1 MVPDDTGQTLQG
13 VGRAFKIIRFLSR
26 SGQSTVTDV
35 ANQFDIPTSTAH
47 IHLKTMYEAG
57 YLHRS
62 SDASYRLSL
71 RFLEHGAVVRRRFE
85 IYGGAHQEV
94 RSIAN
99 ETGEVASLGV
109 EEDGKRVLLYKS
121 EGGDAVYDDAVTG
134 EFTHLHWVSLGKA
147 ILAYL
152 PEDRVKEIV
161 ENHGL
166 PGATEHTI
174 TDVDE
179 LHRELEQVRE
189 DGYAVEDEEHREN
202 IRAVSVPIRRE
213 GEPLGA
219 ISVSGPKSRFD
230 DTRIEEDLVE
240 TLQDRANVIEL
251 RLKHY

>member
-13 VGRAFKIIRFLSR
+13 VGRAFKIVGFLAR
-26 SGQSTVTDV
+26 SGPSTVTDV
-35 ANQFDIPTSTAH
+35 AGEFDIPTSTAH
-47 IHLKTMYEAG
+47 IHLKTMHEAG

-62 SDASYRLSL
+62 SDATYRLSL
-71 RFLEHGAVVRRRFE
+71 RFLEHGTVVRRRFE
-85 IYGGAHQEV
+85 IYGVAHQEV

-109 EEDGKRVLLYKS
+109 EEGGKRVLLYKS

-147 ILAYL
+147 ILAHL
-152 PEDRVKEIV
+152 PEERVEEIV
-161 ENHGL
+161 EKHGL

-174 TDVDE
+174 TDADE
-179 LHRELEQVRE
+179 LYSELEQVRE
-189 DGYAVEDEEHREN
+189 EGYAVEDEEHREN

-213 GEPLGA
+213 GEPFGA
-219 ISVSGPKSRFD
+219 IAVSGPKSRFD
-230 DTRIEEDLVE
+230 DARIKEDLVE
-240 TLQDRANVIEL
+240 TLRDRANVIEL